1 MKKVTIVLSSLM
13 LVLLLAA
20 CGSSAE
26 VDSSAP
32 TEEAR
37 LNDEYADALLVPAQL
52 ALGSL
57 NLEGTQL
64 TIDAAQAAGLL
75 PLWQV
80 YQSMSGSET
89 AATAELTAMLDQIQV
104 TMTAEQIA
112 AITAM
117 KLTAEAITAMKLTA
131 EDTTAW
137 MEKTGQEIGVGGKW
151 GGGEPPAGG
160 RERIG
165 GAPGGGPGGG
175 APGIGEGQPSDD
187 TRATRTAELG
197 GSEDDLRVAFMN
209 RALVGALIQSLQ
221 SKTGELD

>member
-117 KLTAEAITAMKLTA
+117 KLTAE
-131 EDTTAW
+131 DTTAW

-160 RERIG
+160 GERTG

-175 APGIGEGQPSDD
+175 APGIGTGQPSDD
-187 TRATRTAELG
+187 TRATRAAGLG
-197 GSEDDLRVAFMN
+197 GSEDDQRAAFMN

>member
-89 AATAELTAMLDQIQV
+89 AATAELTAMLNQLQD

-112 AITAM
+112 AIA
-117 KLTAEAITAMKLTA
+117 AMKLTA
-131 EDTTAW
+131 EDATAW

-151 GGGEPPAGG
+151 GGDEPPAGG
-160 RERIG
+160 GERTG

-175 APGIGEGQPSDD
+175 APGIGAGQPSDD

-197 GSEDDLRVAFMN
+197 GSEDDLRVAFLN

>member
-13 LVLLLAA
+13 LVILLAA
-20 CGSSAE
+20 CDSSAD
-26 VDSSAP
+26 VSGSAP
-32 TEEAR
+32 TEEVR
-37 LNDEYADALLVPAQL
+37 LNDEYADALPVSAQL

-64 TIDAAQAAGLL
+64 TIGAAQAAGLL
-75 PLWQV
+75 PLWRAH
-80 YQSMSGSET
+80 QSLSGSDK
-89 AATAELTAMLDQIQV
+89 AADVEVEAVLKKIHD
-104 TMTAEQIA
+104 TMTDEQI
-112 AITAM
+112 
-117 KLTAEAITAMKLTA
+117 EAIAAMKLTA

-160 RERIG
+160 GERTG

-175 APGIGEGQPSDD
+175 APGIGTGQPSDD
-187 TRATRTAELG
+187 TRATRAAELG
-197 GSEDDLRVAFMN
+197 GSEDDLTAAFMN

-221 SKTGELD
+221 GKTGELD

>member
-89 AATAELTAMLDQIQV
+89 AATAELTAMLNQLQD

-112 AITAM
+112 
-117 KLTAEAITAMKLTA
+117 AITAMKLTA

-160 RERIG
+160 GERTG

-175 APGIGEGQPSDD
+175 APGIGTGQPSDD
-187 TRATRTAELG
+187 TRATRAAELG
-197 GSEDDLRVAFMN
+197 GSEDDLTAAFMN

-221 SKTGELD
+221 GKTGELD